1 MMRKNHGFTL
11 IEIAIVMVIIG
22 LLLGGVLKGQELI
35 VQARIKN
42 IINDFN
48 GIASAVYSYQERYRA
63 YPGDDAKAGRWAG
76 VAAGNGNGQL
86 DGSESTLFWQHL
98 RESGFLTGSGDSAP
112 THPENGVFSVVNNA
126 SGLAGWVLCAENLS
140 GKVAQAIDTQ
150 LDDGEANKG
159 QVRAYSDT
167 SAQSAVTQYNEDE
180 STLYTLCRKF

>member
-1 MMRKNHGFTL
+1 MKKNQGFTL

-63 YPGDDAKAGRWAG
+63 YPGDDSKATRWAG
-76 VAAGNGNGQL
+76 VSTGNGNAIL
-86 DGSESTLFWQHL
+86 DDAEKPLFWQHL
-98 RESGFLTGSGDSAP
+98 RESGFLTGSGNTAP
-112 THPENGVFSVVNNA
+112 THPENGAFSVLNNA

-140 GKVAQAIDTQ
+140 GKVAQAIDAQ
-150 LDDGEANKG
+150 LDDATPNKG
-159 QVRAYSDT
+159 ALRAYSDT
-167 SAQSAVTQYNEDE
+167 AAQSQITEYKEDE
-180 STLYTLCRKF
+180 SQLYTLCRKF

>member
-63 YPGDDAKAGRWAG
+63 YPGDDAKATRWAG
-76 VAAGNGNGQL
+76 VTPSGRAL
-86 DGSESTLFWQHL
+86 DGRLE
-98 RESGFLTGSGDSAP
+98 
-112 THPENGVFSVVNNA
+112 
-126 SGLAGWVLCAENLS
+126 
-140 GKVAQAIDTQ
+140 
-150 LDDGEANKG
+150 
-159 QVRAYSDT
+159 
-167 SAQSAVTQYNEDE
+167 
-180 STLYTLCRKF
+180 

>member
-1 MMRKNHGFTL
+1 MKKNNGFTL

-63 YPGDDAKAGRWAG
+63 YPGDDAKATRWAN
-76 VAAGNGNGQL
+76 VSAGNGNGVL
-86 DGSESTLFWQHL
+86 DSGESSLFWQHL
-98 RESGFLTGSGDSAP
+98 RESGFLIGSGDAAP
-112 THPENGVFSVVNNA
+112 PHAENGVFAVINNA
-126 SGLAGWVLCAENLS
+126 SGLAGWVLCAQNLS

-150 LDDGEANKG
+150 LDDGQAGKG
-159 QVRAYSDT
+159 LVRAYSDT
-167 SAQSAVTQYNEDE
+167 SASSTVTQYSEDE